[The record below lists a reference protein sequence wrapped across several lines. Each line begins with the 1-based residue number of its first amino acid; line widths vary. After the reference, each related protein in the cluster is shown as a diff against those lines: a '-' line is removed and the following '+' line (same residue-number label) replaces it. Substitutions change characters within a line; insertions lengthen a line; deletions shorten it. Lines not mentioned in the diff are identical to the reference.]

1 MDALRL
7 ARRSRK
13 QRKEERRMNP
23 LMRFCRNV
31 PKVVG
36 LFCSASLWW
45 TTSCGSGPAAL
56 RIDPGTGGGG
66 APTSYTS
73 RSDRNVQQEAA
84 LSTPSVNTVI
94 NDPDFLVDGTG
105 ARIVRVTDGNTGS
118 PCSLPANQS
127 FFSTSSAEQNTWNTD
142 STKFYMESSGGR
154 VMAVTLD
161 STTMQSSFINVPR
174 SCWVPLFT
182 CVDAPTVIYSKPNYL
197 S

>member
-127 FFSTSSAEQNTWNTD
+127 FFSTSSSEQNTWNSD
-142 STKFYMESSGGR
+142 GTKFYIESSGGR
-154 VMAVTLD
+154 VRGV
-161 STTMQSSFINVPR
+161 SWKPPPKPR
-174 SCWVPLFT
+174 GFFNTSPSCSVRP
-182 CVDAPTVIYSKPNYL
+182 A
-197 S
+197 